1 MLKYSQAYLKLPFY
15 IIKNYINHKRHR
27 TVTLTINDVNI
38 GRFDSFAI
46 PLIIHNRIFPIHNVL
61 YSYFNIER
69 RTRIF
74 LFLFLATHTYY
85 QMGGSPNICGIYSQR
100 SKITKG
106 VIFPKSVASIVP
118 TILLYEVHDLA
129 EIITCRNN
137 GIIVECSI
145 KLPFWGT
152 KVVVSL
158 QISKARCR
166 YYKTYNCGTLMW

>member
-74 LFLFLATHTYY
+74 LFLFLATHT
-85 QMGGSPNICGIYSQR
+85 
-100 SKITKG
+100 TKWEDRQT
-106 VIFPKSVASIVP
+106 SAASIRSVVKSRKVLSFP
-118 TILLYEVHDLA
+118 NLWRQLYQ
-129 EIITCRNN
+129 
-137 GIIVECSI
+137 
-145 KLPFWGT
+145 PFSFT
-152 KVVVSL
+152 KFMIWQRL
-158 QISKARCR
+158 
-166 YYKTYNCGTLMW
+166 